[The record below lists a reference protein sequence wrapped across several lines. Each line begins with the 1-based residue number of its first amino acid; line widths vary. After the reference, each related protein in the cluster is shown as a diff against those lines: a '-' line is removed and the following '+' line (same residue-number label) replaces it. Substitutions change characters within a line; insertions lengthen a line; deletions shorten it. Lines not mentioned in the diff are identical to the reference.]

1 MATHLKENLQN
12 LHANHQ
18 LQNAGTGSQ
27 ATIDPK
33 KLLRSDVIHWLD
45 RKHDNIYEHEFLN
58 LIDLFVA
65 HLNATCYTSIKSYE
79 FHYTLYE
86 KGSFYKKHIDQFRD
100 NDSRQFSLIV
110 YLNEAWQEAD
120 GGAERDALHQKRRK
134 TGESLH
140 QPLFC
145 VRNGRLVLVR
155 CRVAS
160 SVGALAWPRRVL
172 AWVRRC
178 KWSGARNVMHCIK
191 KEEKQVKACINHFFV

>member
-1 MATHLKENLQN
+1 MEKIFNTLIDSYIADKIGIANDFLSLSLATHLKENLQN

-18 LQNAGTGSQ
+18 LQSAGTGSQ

-120 GGAERDALHQKRRK
+120 GGALCLHHHFPDSLQTIAPTNRK
-134 TGESLH
+134 GVFFKSNELEHEVQLTNQPRMSITGWLK
-140 QPLFC
+140 L
-145 VRNGRLVLVR
+145 
-155 CRVAS
+155 
-160 SVGALAWPRRVL
+160 
-172 AWVRRC
+172 
-178 KWSGARNVMHCIK
+178 
-191 KEEKQVKACINHFFV
+191 